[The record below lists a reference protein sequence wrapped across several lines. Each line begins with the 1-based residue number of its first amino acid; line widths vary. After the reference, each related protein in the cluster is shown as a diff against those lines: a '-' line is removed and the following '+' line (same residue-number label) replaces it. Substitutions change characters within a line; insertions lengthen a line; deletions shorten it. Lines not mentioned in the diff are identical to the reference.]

1 MSLFYKIS
9 QDLIQAQKKRDTI
22 RLSTLRM
29 LKSDLKYKQIEK
41 NSPLSEEE
49 ELVVLSSAVKKHKG
63 SIEQFKQA
71 QRNDLV
77 AQEEAELNII
87 LEYLPKQL
95 SEEELTDLIEQA
107 IQESGAVSKADLGKN
122 KKYNAYLVK
131 INGKYAAYMIFFMTY
146 GSFSAMPKM
155 FIEDIFIFI
164 HYSGC
169 VRTIA

>member
-1 MSLFYKIS
+1 MSLFDKIS

-49 ELVVLSSAVKKHKG
+49 ELVVLASAVKKHKD
-63 SIEQFKQA
+63 SIEQFRQA

-77 AQEEAELNII
+77 AQEEGELNII

-107 IQESGAVSKADLGKN
+107 IQEAGAVSKADLGK
-122 KKYNAYLVK
+122 VMK
-131 INGKYAAYMIFFMTY
+131 IL
-146 GSFSAMPKM
+146 MPK
-155 FIEDIFIFI
+155 
-164 HYSGC
+164 
-169 VRTIA
+169 VRGRSDGKLVSSLVTAKLS

>member
-1 MSLFYKIS
+1 MSLFDKIS

-41 NSPLSEEE
+41 NSPLTEEE
-49 ELVVLSSAVKKHKG
+49 ELVVLASAVKKHKD
-63 SIEQFKQA
+63 SIEQFRQA

-77 AQEEAELNII
+77 AQEEGELNII

-107 IQESGAVSKADLGKN
+107 IQEAGAVSKADLGK
-122 KKYNAYLVK
+122 VMK
-131 INGKYAAYMIFFMTY
+131 IL
-146 GSFSAMPKM
+146 MPK
-155 FIEDIFIFI
+155 
-164 HYSGC
+164 
-169 VRTIA
+169 VRGRSDGKLVSSLVTAKLS

>member
-1 MSLFYKIS
+1 MSLFDKIS
-9 QDLIQAQKKRDTI
+9 QDLIQAQKNRDSI

-49 ELVVLSSAVKKHKG
+49 ELMVLSSAVKKHKD

-95 SEEELTDLIEQA
+95 SEEELTDLVEQA
-107 IQESGAVSKADLGKN
+107 IQESGAVSKADLGK
-122 KKYNAYLVK
+122 VMK
-131 INGKYAAYMIFFMTY
+131 IL
-146 GSFSAMPKM
+146 MPK
-155 FIEDIFIFI
+155 
-164 HYSGC
+164 
-169 VRTIA
+169 VRGRSDGKLVSSLVTAKLS

>member
-1 MSLFYKIS
+1 MSLLDKIS
-9 QDLIQAQKKRDTI
+9 QDSIQAQKKRDTI

-41 NSPLSEEE
+41 NFSLSEEE
-49 ELVVLSSAVKKHKG
+49 ELAVLSSAVKKHKD

-71 QRNDLV
+71 QRNELV

-107 IQESGAVSKADLGKN
+107 IQESSAVSKADLGK
-122 KKYNAYLVK
+122 VMK
-131 INGKYAAYMIFFMTY
+131 IL
-146 GSFSAMPKM
+146 MPK
-155 FIEDIFIFI
+155 
-164 HYSGC
+164 
-169 VRTIA
+169 VRGRSDGKLVSSLVTAKLS

>member
-1 MSLFYKIS
+1 MSLFDKIS

-41 NSPLSEEE
+41 NSPLTEEE
-49 ELVVLSSAVKKHKG
+49 ELVVLSSAVKKHKD

-77 AQEEAELNII
+77 AQEEAELKII

-107 IQESGAVSKADLGKN
+107 IQESGAVSKADLGK
-122 KKYNAYLVK
+122 VMK
-131 INGKYAAYMIFFMTY
+131 IL
-146 GSFSAMPKM
+146 MPK
-155 FIEDIFIFI
+155 
-164 HYSGC
+164 
-169 VRTIA
+169 VRGRSDGKLVSSLVTAKLS

>member
-1 MSLFYKIS
+1 MSLFDKIS

-49 ELVVLSSAVKKHKG
+49 ELVVLASAVKKHKD
-63 SIEQFKQA
+63 SIEQFRQA

-107 IQESGAVSKADLGKN
+107 IQEAGAVSKADLGK
-122 KKYNAYLVK
+122 VMK
-131 INGKYAAYMIFFMTY
+131 IL
-146 GSFSAMPKM
+146 MPK
-155 FIEDIFIFI
+155 
-164 HYSGC
+164 
-169 VRTIA
+169 VRGRSDGKLVSSLVTAKLS

>member
-1 MSLFYKIS
+1 MSLFDKIS
-9 QDLIQAQKKRDTI
+9 QDLIQAQKNRDSI

-49 ELVVLSSAVKKHKG
+49 ELMVLSSAVKKHKD

-95 SEEELTDLIEQA
+95 SEEELTDLITQA
-107 IQESGAVSKADLGKN
+107 IQESGAVSKADLGK
-122 KKYNAYLVK
+122 VMK
-131 INGKYAAYMIFFMTY
+131 IV
-146 GSFSAMPKM
+146 MPK
-155 FIEDIFIFI
+155 
-164 HYSGC
+164 
-169 VRTIA
+169 VRGRSDGKLVSSLVTAKLS

>member
-1 MSLFYKIS
+1 MSLFDKIS

-49 ELVVLSSAVKKHKG
+49 ERVVLASAVKKHKD
-63 SIEQFKQA
+63 SIEQFRQA

-77 AQEEAELNII
+77 AQEEGELNII

-107 IQESGAVSKADLGKN
+107 IQEAGAVSKADLGK
-122 KKYNAYLVK
+122 VMK
-131 INGKYAAYMIFFMTY
+131 IL
-146 GSFSAMPKM
+146 MPK
-155 FIEDIFIFI
+155 
-164 HYSGC
+164 
-169 VRTIA
+169 VRGRSDGKLVSSLVTAKLS

>member
-1 MSLFYKIS
+1 MSLFDKIS

-49 ELVVLSSAVKKHKG
+49 ELVVLASAVKKHKD
-63 SIEQFKQA
+63 SIEQFRQA

-95 SEEELTDLIEQA
+95 SEEELTNLVEQA
-107 IQESGAVSKADLGKN
+107 IQEAGAVSKADLGK
-122 KKYNAYLVK
+122 VMK
-131 INGKYAAYMIFFMTY
+131 IL
-146 GSFSAMPKM
+146 MPK
-155 FIEDIFIFI
+155 
-164 HYSGC
+164 
-169 VRTIA
+169 VRGRSDGKLVSSLVTAKLS

>member
-1 MSLFYKIS
+1 MSLFDKIS
-9 QDLIQAQKKRDTI
+9 QDLTVAQKKRDTI

-41 NSPLSEEE
+41 NSPLTEEE
-49 ELVVLSSAVKKHKG
+49 ELVVLSSAVKKHKD

-77 AQEEAELNII
+77 AQEEAELKII

-107 IQESGAVSKADLGKN
+107 IQESGAVSKADLGK
-122 KKYNAYLVK
+122 VMK
-131 INGKYAAYMIFFMTY
+131 IL
-146 GSFSAMPKM
+146 MPK
-155 FIEDIFIFI
+155 
-164 HYSGC
+164 
-169 VRTIA
+169 VRGRSDGKLVSSLVTAKLS